1 MVHLSHW
8 YMTAGKNVPLI
19 IWSFVSKVMFLFFN
33 MLYRFAIA
41 VDNVIIL
48 IAEMMQLYQTLARF

>member
-1 MVHLSHW
+1 
-8 YMTAGKNVPLI
+8 
-19 IWSFVSKVMFLFFN
+19 MFLFFN

-41 VDNVIIL
+41 IDNVIIL